1 MEKTQRIWLYGCL
14 WQKDTKKKSKILKK
28 VVEKTSGLWLYRC
41 LKDERTLKI
50 CNYFFFIHEKVVYLG
65 YEVLIE
71 KNYPQCKLFF
81 LSLEKKLY
89 I

>member
-1 MEKTQRIWLYGCL
+1 MKKKIKNLWKKHNGYGYMVVFD
-14 WQKDTKKKSKILKK
+14 KRAPKKKSKILKK

-81 LSLEKKLY
+81 
-89 I
+89 

>member
-1 MEKTQRIWLYGCL
+1 MKKKIKTCGKNTTDMVIWLSL
-14 WQKDTKKKSKILKK
+14 TKGHQKKSKILKK

-81 LSLEKKLY
+81 
-89 I
+89 

>member
-1 MEKTQRIWLYGCL
+1 MVIWLSL
-14 WQKDTKKKSKILKK
+14 TKGHQKKSKNLKK

-50 CNYFFFIHEKVVYLG
+50 CNYFFFIHEKVVYSG

-71 KNYPQCKLFF
+71 KIILNANYFF
-81 LSLEKKLY
+81 EFRKKVVYLKC
-89 I
+89 